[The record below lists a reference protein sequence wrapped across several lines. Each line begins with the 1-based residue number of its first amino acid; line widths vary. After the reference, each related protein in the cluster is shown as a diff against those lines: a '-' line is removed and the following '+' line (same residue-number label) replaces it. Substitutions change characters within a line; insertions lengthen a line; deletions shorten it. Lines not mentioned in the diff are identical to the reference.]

1 MNKANYQT
9 HQDEIKELI
18 SEFQSSDGLVRQR
31 ARMALVNCGWEA
43 VRALVEAL
51 SDANEHA
58 RWEAAEA
65 LGAIADPSAAVALV
79 HALEDESMDVR
90 GAAAESLINLD
101 RGAVLPLLQEL
112 TQHFDSVWLRSGAH
126 HVLHVLKDRGRLTEE
141 EIEVFNALENL
152 APEAAVPWAAVRA
165 LETLRLKKRK

>member
-1 MNKANYQT
+1 MNKANHQT
-9 HQDEIKELI
+9 HQEEIKELI

-31 ARMALVNCGWEA
+31 ARLALVSYGCEA

-79 HALEDESMDVR
+79 HVLEDESMDVR